1 MLQLFRQFNSV
12 NICGDWYWLKPCL
25 TNVFLYKTDDKNLK
39 YYTYGKKD
47 LQQQNLFKAINAYTK
62 ICSTGVYRSVW
73 SRYSICE
80 ILFPM

>member
-1 MLQLFRQFNSV
+1 MQIKANLLWNIIMLQLFRQFNSV

-47 LQQQNLFKAINAYTK
+47 LQQTIHGERA
-62 ICSTGVYRSVW
+62 V
-73 SRYSICE
+73 
-80 ILFPM
+80 